1 MLQIAY
7 IRENKEQVIT
17 ALAKRN
23 LDAREMIERAL
34 QLDENR
40 RKTQVELDNI
50 LAESNKLSKEIGN
63 LMKNGEKTKANLIK
77 EKTSQLKEK
86 SKELSD
92 KLNDFSEK
100 LTQEL
105 YQIPNTPADIVPAG
119 KNEEDN
125 VTVFEHGEIP
135 KLHEN
140 ALPHWE

>member
-1 MLQIAY
+1 
-7 IRENKEQVIT
+7 
-17 ALAKRN
+17 
-23 LDAREMIERAL
+23 
-34 QLDENR
+34 
-40 RKTQVELDNI
+40 
-50 LAESNKLSKEIGN
+50 
-63 LMKNGEKTKANLIK
+63 KNGEKTKANLIK

-140 ALPHWE
+140 ALPHWELAKKYDIIDFDLGAKISGAGFPVYKGKGAKLQRALI